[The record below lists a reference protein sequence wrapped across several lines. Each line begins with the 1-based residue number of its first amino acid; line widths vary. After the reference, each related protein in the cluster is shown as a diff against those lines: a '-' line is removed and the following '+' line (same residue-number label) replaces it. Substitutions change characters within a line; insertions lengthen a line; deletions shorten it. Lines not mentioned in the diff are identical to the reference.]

1 MTWRTARLPRNDGA
15 AFSDRA
21 REMVIV
27 SSRLGAILLVAG
39 VNSGFWVAA
48 IMLWCYAFG
57 ITTDTSYL
65 TAFGLVVMAISVAG
79 LAILTLERR

>member
-1 MTWRTARLPRNDGA
+1 MRNDGA

-21 REMVIV
+21 REMSIV
-27 SSRLGAILLVAG
+27 SSRLGVILFVAG
-39 VNSGFWVAA
+39 INSGFWVLA

-57 ITTDTSYL
+57 IDMDTSYL
-65 TAFGLVVMAISVAG
+65 TAFGLIVMAISVAG